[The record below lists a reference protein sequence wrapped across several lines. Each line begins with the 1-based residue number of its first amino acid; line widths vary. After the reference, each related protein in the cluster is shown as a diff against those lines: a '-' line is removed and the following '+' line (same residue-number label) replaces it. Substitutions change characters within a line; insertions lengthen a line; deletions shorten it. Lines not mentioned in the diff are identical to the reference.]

1 MGLRD
6 EIAQEVAAAFDDD
19 LADAVKEF
27 TGTRIIRRGR
37 PNPVTEEW
45 NSEILTYEGRGV
57 FGSFQAEL
65 VDGNKILATDVK
77 LLVLQVELLA
87 KQAVASTVGEQIAPK
102 IDDTIAGMKVMSVSR
117 DPADV
122 TWTVQL
128 RKV

>member
-19 LADAVKEF
+19 LADAVKTF
-27 TGTRIIRRGR
+27 TGTRITRRGAYD
-37 PNPVTEEW
+37 PVEESW
-45 NSEILTYEGRGV
+45 TRGELRYQGRGV

-65 VDGNKILATDVK
+65 VDGDKILATDVK
-77 LLVLQVELLA
+77 LLVLQAEL
-87 KQAVASTVGEQIAPK
+87 VAPCDLESATGEQIAPK
-102 IDDTIAGMKVMSVSR
+102 IDDTIAGLKVMSVSK